1 MSPRKRPRKRPRK
14 DKRKQERA
22 EEEQRAEDERAED
35 EEGEEGEEERLSSGQ
50 RYALLVSVLVI
61 LGVGVIF
68 IDVILGWVM
77 GLLGRQ

>member
-14 DKRKQERA
+14 NKRKQERVED
-22 EEEQRAEDERAED
+22 EERAEDERAD
-35 EEGEEGEEERLSSGQ
+35 DEEGEEERLSSGQ

-68 IDVILGWVM
+68 IDVILAWVM
-77 GLLGRQ
+77 GLLGRS